1 MRIMVSTLFYFVVY
15 GLSLLTVLSK
25 KWDLVGK
32 NIVVTGGSM
41 GIGKS
46 VVDELLSL
54 GASVLTCG
62 RNDVELSLRLKEWD
76 ENGHTGRIHVV
87 AADVSTTEG
96 RLKLVSECTTLFGEQ
111 CDCLVNNVG
120 SNIRK
125 KAVEYSEEEYD
136 FVMKTNL
143 QSCFYLSTAMYPLLK
158 KSGMGAVV
166 NVGSVA
172 GGCGTA
178 IKSGIVYAMTKASM
192 NQMTYNLACEWA
204 PDNIRVNVVAPW
216 YTATPLARQV
226 LSNPVYL
233 KSVTDRTP
241 MGRVGEPEE
250 VASVVAFLCMDQSSY
265 ITGQVI
271 AVDGAFLRNGF
282 F

>member
-1 MRIMVSTLFYFVVY
+1 MTWISSSAILLFCAVY
-15 GLSLLTVLSK
+15 VTTSLSK

-54 GASVLTCG
+54 GANVLTCG
-62 RNDVELSLRLKEWD
+62 RNDAELSLRLQEWD
-76 ENGHTGRIHVV
+76 ESGFSGRIHVV
-87 AADVSTTEG
+87 IADVSTADG
-96 RLKLVSECTTLFGEQ
+96 RLKLVSECSTLFGGR

-125 KAVEYSEEEYD
+125 KSVDYTEEDYD

-158 KSGMGAVV
+158 KSGRGAVV

-216 YTATPLARQV
+216 YTATPLAQQV
-226 LSNPVYL
+226 LSNPIYL

-241 MGRVGEPEE
+241 LGRVGQPEE

-265 ITGQVI
+265 VTGQII

>member
-1 MRIMVSTLFYFVVY
+1 MTFKASIILTLAL
-15 GLSLLTVLSK
+15 LSLAAAK
-25 KWDLVGK
+25 KWSLDGK
-32 NIVVTGGSM
+32 KIIVTGGSK

-46 VVDELLSL
+46 IVDELLSL
-54 GASVLTCG
+54 GAQVLTCG
-62 RNDVELSLRLKEWD
+62 RDDAELHTRLAEWTESGYGD
-76 ENGHTGRIHVV
+76 QIHIVT
-87 AADVSTTEG
+87 ADVSTKEG
-96 RLKLVSECTTLFGEQ
+96 RLKLTCESNEIFGDT

-125 KAVEYSEEEYD
+125 KAIEYSEEDYD
-136 FVMKTNL
+136 FVMRTNL
-143 QSCFYLSTAMYPLLK
+143 QSCFYLSTAFYPQLK
-158 KSGMGAVV
+158 KSGRGTVV

-178 IKSGIVYAMTKASM
+178 IRSGIIYAMTKASM

-204 PDNIRVNVVAPW
+204 PDKIRVNVVAPW
-216 YTATPLARQV
+216 YTATPLAQQV
-226 LSNPVYL
+226 LSNPEYL

-241 MGRVGEPEE
+241 MARVGLPEE
-250 VASVVAFLCMDQSSY
+250 VADVVAYLCMDESSY
-265 ITGQVI
+265 VTGQVI

>member
-1 MRIMVSTLFYFVVY
+1 MVQGIF
-15 GLSLLTVLSK
+15 LSFFISIALLSIAESN
-25 KWDLVGK
+25 KWNLAGK
-32 NIVVTGGSM
+32 QIIVTGGSK

-46 VVDELLSL
+46 IVDELLSL
-54 GASVLTCG
+54 GAKVLTCG
-62 RNDVELSLRLKEWD
+62 RDDAELQLRLKEWD
-76 ENGHTGRIHVV
+76 ESGFAGQIHVV
-87 AADVSTTEG
+87 TADVSTADG
-96 RLKLVSECTTLFGEQ
+96 RLKLIEECNTLFGDR

-125 KAVEYSEEEYD
+125 KAVEYTEDEYD
-136 FVMKTNL
+136 FVMRTNL
-143 QSCFYLSTAMYPLLK
+143 QSCFYLSTALHAQLK
-158 KSGMGAVV
+158 NSGRGTVV

-216 YTATPLARQV
+216 YTATPLAQQV

-241 MGRVGEPEE
+241 LGRVGLPEE

-265 ITGQVI
+265 VTGQVI